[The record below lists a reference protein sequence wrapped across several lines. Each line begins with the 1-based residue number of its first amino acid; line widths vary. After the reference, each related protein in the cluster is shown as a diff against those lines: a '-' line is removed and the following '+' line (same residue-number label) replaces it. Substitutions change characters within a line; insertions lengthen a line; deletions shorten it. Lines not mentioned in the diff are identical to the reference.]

1 MKNVILRATLAIDGL
16 GWIAINEF
24 WMLRNLPYCVGV
36 DDYRERKTFFRS
48 YASGTLLFQLPD
60 YYAEEFR
67 QLYNNIEMVG
77 LVSLY
82 EQLPKQI
89 PTLVEMRIQKILA
102 DKEYVKDLKR
112 KYLYFT
118 RKGIDL
124 RLSDTAIETKYGC
137 VPGSDLEKYV
147 FKKIGWFERLCFRFG
162 K

>member
-16 GWIAINEF
+16 GWIGINEF
-24 WMLRNLPYCVGV
+24 TMLRNLPYCVGV
-36 DDYRERKTFFRS
+36 DNYKEYKTFFRS
-48 YASGTLLFQLPD
+48 YASGTLLFQVPD

-67 QLYNNIEMVG
+67 QLYNNIEMIG
-77 LVSLY
+77 LVSLH

-102 DKEYVKDLKR
+102 DKEYLKDMKR
-112 KYLYFT
+112 KYLCF
-118 RKGIDL
+118 RKLGYLKDL
-124 RLSDTAIETKYGC
+124 ANQMVETKYGC

-147 FKKIGWFERLCFRFG
+147 FKKIGWFEKLCFRFG